1 MGMATVPVFVSVM
14 VDNRLSLI
22 TGIEHEGEPLAV
34 LQWIGNPSIGQRK
47 PVYVLPIKSVRHQFY
62 DDPAAPFRYMINDP
76 LPKSL
81 FDGSATRQVRKRY
94 GVRKAPDVSLPM
106 EPKRQQ

>member
-1 MGMATVPVFVSVM
+1 MGAIPVFVGVFVDGKLSV
-14 VDNRLSLI
+14 I

-47 PVYVLPIKSVRHQFY
+47 PVYVLPIKSVRHQLHN
-62 DDPAAPFRYMINDP
+62 DLKAPFRYQLTDP
-76 LPKSL
+76 LPGFL
-81 FDGSATRQVRKRY
+81 FDGTATRQQRRQY

-106 EPKRQQ
+106 EPSRRQ